1 MGQKMVTKTGA
12 GSVSFGGVE
21 YPVVDGVVDVP
32 GEAAVELLSHGFEY
46 APIASELTDEQKTAA
61 AAEEKARK
69 EAEEF
74 AALEAEEAAK
84 AAAEEKSAKGK

>member
-1 MGQKMVTKTGA
+1 MGQKMVTQSGA
-12 GSVSFGGVE
+12 GSVSFNGVE

-32 GEAAVELLSHGFEY
+32 GEAAVELLAHGFDY
-46 APIASELTDEQKTAA
+46 APIELTDEQKSAA

-74 AALEAEEAAK
+74 AALEAEEAA
-84 AAAEEKSAKGK
+84 AEEKSAKGK